1 MVRKWKGKVKY
12 LKNRK
17 EKGKKRERKW
27 LGFEFGLPICVGV
40 FVDYLPVNFIKN
52 LKIYL
57 SGVKLRDKV
66 VPMRDKWG
74 KVKS

>member
-1 MVRKWKGKVKY
+1 MT
-12 LKNRK
+12 
-17 EKGKKRERKW
+17 
-27 LGFEFGLPICVGV
+27 GLRIWITKCVGV

-66 VPMRDKWG
+66 VPMRDK
-74 KVKS
+74 